1 MDINMKKTN
10 NQARMNRG
18 VLLTLAAVLML
29 SCSDD
34 FFNQPAGGK
43 ISPEQHY
50 NSFEDVV
57 NSSYLGV
64 FSLAQ
69 QASINLVVID
79 GLFSDLMEVTD
90 NASQDMI
97 ELNNHNVLPGNFFND
112 PSIFYQIIIN
122 ANEVLANT
130 DAVISRDI
138 DYDSLVNWA
147 VKGELVALR
156 SWAYLNLSR
165 LYGKVNYLGSSGVA
179 SLPGDLPVIGREA
192 IIDTLI
198 NQVEAY
204 LTEIT
209 YFTSTYLINKEALL
223 AELYLEKNDYS
234 RAASYAKLACE
245 TLDDYTY
252 NPSEGRASRYY
263 RVDKTFEKTKWKIIF
278 INAANNP
285 QTVMTGV
292 PFSLSNNQV
301 NMLEEYFKF
310 QYMIKPTRLITDLF
324 NNQNYLKG
332 SGDINRGLNI
342 SFIMPD
348 ENTPMINKYS
358 LEITSYLDAHNILY
372 RAEDIHMIMAEAL
385 NRMNDTTALIF
396 INNGVKNVKGTLP
409 GFTTWR
415 DNLGIRGRV
424 ELLPVTVPESI
435 TDPTARM
442 EYIEDLII
450 QERSLELAFEGKRWF
465 DLMRIARRRNDP
477 SWLAGKVA
485 AKFSDPVQAEAI
497 RIRLSTPENWYL
509 PMEE

>member
-1 MDINMKKTN
+1 MKKTI
-10 NQARMNRG
+10 NQARFNRR
-18 VLLTLAAVLML
+18 VLLILFSVLVF

-34 FFNQPAGGK
+34 FFDQQAGGK
-43 ISPEQHY
+43 ISPDQHY
-50 NSFEDVV
+50 NSLEDVI
-57 NSSYLGV
+57 NSSYFGV
-64 FSLAQ
+64 FSLTQ

-79 GLFSDLMEVTD
+79 GLFSDLMETTG

-97 ELNNHNVLPGNFFND
+97 ELYNHDVAPGNFFND
-112 PSIFYQIIIN
+112 PSIFYKIIVN

-130 DAVISRDI
+130 DAVLNRDI
-138 DYDSLVNWA
+138 DYDALVNWA

-156 SWAYLNLSR
+156 SWAYFNLAR
-165 LYGKVNYLGSSGVA
+165 LYGEVIYLGPSGVS

-204 LTEIT
+204 LTELTFI
-209 YFTSTYLINKEALL
+209 FSTHFINKEALL

-234 RAASYAKLACE
+234 HAASYAKLAIE
-245 TLDDYTY
+245 TLDDFTY
-252 NPSEGRASRYY
+252 NPSAGRSARYY
-263 RVDKTFEKTKWKIIF
+263 RVDRTFEKAKWRNIF
-278 INAANNP
+278 VNAANNP

-292 PFSLSNNQV
+292 PFSLSNNQI

-310 QYMIKPTRLITDLF
+310 QYMIKPSRLITDLF
-324 NNQNYLKG
+324 NSQNYLKG
-332 SGDINRGLNI
+332 AGDINRGLGI
-342 SFIMPD
+342 SFVMID

-358 LEITSYLDAHNILY
+358 LETTSYLDAHNILY

-385 NRMNDTTALIF
+385 NRLHDTTALIF
-396 INNGVKNVKGTLP
+396 INNGVKNVKGTLE

-435 TDPTARM
+435 TDETARM

-450 QERSLELAFEGKRWF
+450 QERSMELAFEGKRWF
-465 DLMRIARRRNDP
+465 DMMRIARRRNDP
-477 SWLAGKVA
+477 SWLASKVA
-485 AKFSDPVQAEAI
+485 AKFSDPSQAEAI
-497 RIRLSTPENWYL
+497 RNKLSRQENWYL
-509 PMEE
+509 PMEK

>member
-1 MDINMKKTN
+1 MDINMKKTTY
-10 NQARMNRG
+10 QARFKRG
-18 VLLTLAAVLML
+18 VLLTLSAFLMF

-34 FFNQPAGGK
+34 FFDQPAGGK
-43 ISPEQHY
+43 ILPDQHY
-50 NSFEDVV
+50 NSFEDVIY
-57 NSSYLGV
+57 SSYMGV

-69 QASINLVVID
+69 QASINLVVVD
-79 GLFSDLMEVTD
+79 GLFSDLMEVTG

-97 ELNNHNVLPGNFFND
+97 DLNSHNVTPENFFND
-112 PSIFYQIIIN
+112 PSVFYKIIIN

-130 DAVISRDI
+130 DIVITRDI

-156 SWAYLNLSR
+156 SWAYFNLAR
-165 LYGKVNYLGSSGVA
+165 LYGKVMYLGSSGAA
-179 SLPGDLPVIGREA
+179 SLPGELPVVGREA

-209 YFTSTYLINKEALL
+209 YATGTYFINKEALL

-234 RAASYAKLACE
+234 HAASYAKLAIE

-252 NPSEGRASRYY
+252 NPSAGRSSRYY
-263 RVDKTFEKTKWKIIF
+263 RVDRTFEKAKWKNIF
-278 INAANNP
+278 VNAANNP

-292 PFSLSNNQV
+292 PFSLSNNQI

-310 QYMIKPTRLITDLF
+310 QYMIRPTRFITDLF

-332 SGDINRGLNI
+332 AGDINRGLGI
-342 SFIMPD
+342 SFVMLD

-358 LEITSYLDAHNILY
+358 LETSSYLDAHNILY
-372 RAEDIHMIMAEAL
+372 RAEDIHMVMAEAL

-396 INNGVKNVKGTLP
+396 INNGIKNVKGSLP
-409 GFTTWR
+409 GFATWR

-435 TDPTARM
+435 TDETARM
-442 EYIEDLII
+442 EYIEELII
-450 QERSLELAFEGKRWF
+450 QERSMELAFEGKRWF
-465 DLMRIARRRNDP
+465 DLMRVARRRNDP
-477 SWLAGKVA
+477 SWLASKVA
-485 AKFSDPVQAEAI
+485 AKFSNPAEAEAI
-497 RIRLSTPENWYL
+497 RTKLLTEENWYM
-509 PMEE
+509 PSDN